1 MGMVLQVSTGRLT
14 MLRLKPHQR
23 TEFSE
28 TLRDLANLTFAA
40 LVLGQF
46 IGDDPISWRAVVSG
60 FLMWVALV
68 VFALVLPGNSY
79 D

>member
-1 MGMVLQVSTGRLT
+1 

-28 TLRDLANLTFAA
+28 TLRDLANLTFGA

-46 IGDDPISWRAVVSG
+46 IGDQPISWLAVVAG
-60 FLMWVALV
+60 FMM
-68 VFALVLPGNSY
+68 
-79 D
+79 

>member
-1 MGMVLQVSTGRLT
+1 

-28 TLRDLANLTFAA
+28 TVRDLANITFAA

-46 IGDDPISWRAVVSG
+46 IGDDPISWLGVVAG
-60 FLMWVALV
+60 FLIWVALV
-68 VFALVLPGNSY
+68 VFALVLPGNGH